1 MGCCNMKLPLCFTCK
16 HFKECSGESIGDYVG
31 FRFLCNG
38 QPQTELRIKCNK
50 FDERDITNGFVLATK
65 FFEVYSEPHHD
76 YHKMFAEFLQCPEEV
91 GVMLNGDKSF
101 CNAVKCIDCKTAWLT
116 SPSIAT
122 MMGIPF
128 LEAVD
133 RIDGNGEIMHVPSLT
148 KYNVKNGKVADLNID
163 YISPNNDKWMIL

>member
-16 HFKECSGESIGDYVG
+16 HFKECSGESIDDYVG

-76 YHKMFAEFLQCPEEV
+76 YHKMFAEFLHCPEEI
-91 GVMLNGDKSF
+91 GIMLNGDKSF
-101 CNAVKCIDCKTAWLT
+101 CDAVKCIDCKTAWLT
-116 SPSIAT
+116 TSSIET
-122 MMGIPF
+122 IMGIPF

-133 RIDGNGEIMHVPSLT
+133 KIDGNGEIMHVPSLT
-148 KYNVKNGKVADLNID
+148 KYNVKNGKVVDLNID

>member
-16 HFKECSGESIGDYVG
+16 HFKECSGESIDDYVG
-31 FRFLCNG
+31 FRFVCNG
-38 QPQTELRIKCNK
+38 QPQTELRTKCNK
-50 FDERDITNGFVLATK
+50 FDERNINNGFVLAIK
-65 FFEVYSEPHHD
+65 FFEVYSEEYRE
-76 YHKMFAEFLQCPEEV
+76 YHKMFAEFLHCPEEV

-101 CNAVKCIDCKTAWLT
+101 CNAVNCINCKTAWLT
-116 SPSIAT
+116 SSSVGT
-122 MMGIPF
+122 TLGIPF

-148 KYNVKNGKVADLNID
+148 KYTVKNGKVADLNID

>member
-1 MGCCNMKLPLCFTCK
+1 MKLPLCFTCK
-16 HFKECSGESIGDYVG
+16 HFKECSGESIDDYVG

-65 FFEVYSEPHHD
+65 FFEVYSEQYHEC
-76 YHKMFAEFLQCPEEV
+76 HKMFAEFLHCPEEI

-101 CNAVKCIDCKTAWLT
+101 CNAVNCIDCKTAWLT
-116 SPSIAT
+116 SSSVGT

>member
-1 MGCCNMKLPLCFTCK
+1 MGCCDMKLPLCFTCK
-16 HFKECSGESIGDYVG
+16 HFKECSGESIDDYVG

-38 QPQTELRIKCNK
+38 QPQTELRTKCNK

-65 FFEVYSEPHHD
+65 FFEVYSEQYHE
-76 YHKMFAEFLQCPEEV
+76 YHKMFAEFLHCPEEV

-101 CNAVKCIDCKTAWLT
+101 CNAVNCIDCKTAWLT
-116 SPSIAT
+116 SSSIAT
-122 MMGIPF
+122 IMGIPF

>member
-1 MGCCNMKLPLCFTCK
+1 MKLPLCFTCK
-16 HFKECSGESIGDYVG
+16 HFKECSGESIDDYVG

-38 QPQTELRIKCNK
+38 QPQTELRTKCNK

-101 CNAVKCIDCKTAWLT
+101 CDAVNCIDCKTAWLT
-116 SPSIAT
+116 TSSIAT
-122 MMGIPF
+122 IMGIPF

-148 KYNVKNGKVADLNID
+148 KYTVKNGKVADLNID